1 MFSPS
6 RTPPPDSSSEE
17 EEDLELPTFGIGTPQ
32 KVPKL
37 ETSIKHSTVDAAA
50 FSTETAHVTSLAGS
64 STSISPFKAP
74 PLSSD
79 VRQKVHSG
87 ARENEYKSVKVFCTA
102 QATRNRDSFRSIED
116 ELEAVSPLKT
126 VDRHKGVAESSK
138 KMAKTVK
145 MLSKSLKEKN
155 EMERKVRPR
164 TPTICSQ
171 DW

>member
-17 EEDLELPTFGIGTPQ
+17 EEDFELPTFGIGTPQ

-37 ETSIKHSTVDAAA
+37 ETSTKHSTVDAAA
-50 FSTETAHVTSLAGS
+50 FSAETAHVTSLAGS
-64 STSISPFKAP
+64 STSISPLKAP

-87 ARENEYKSVKVFCTA
+87 ARENECKLKVLCTA

-116 ELEAVSPLKT
+116 ELEAVSPLKM

-155 EMERKVRPR
+155 EMERKVRSR
-164 TPTICSQ
+164 TATICSQ